1 MALIAK
7 KPCSFGGKA
16 FFIGEEVPD
25 ELVMDAEY
33 QEQLGVIS
41 RIAKS
46 LIDDMDK
53 PREPLFSVPII
64 KDVDADTAEVLGI
77 KLSEGEV
84 QQVFAILQ
92 MDEEH
97 AVEAIE
103 RVEEE
108 NTLIVVHACD
118 SRLACKN
125 AAKQRAE
132 TLTNNSTTKTAPNA
146 AKDCKSSTRGKKSK

>member
-132 TLTNNSTTKTAPNA
+132 TLTNNSTTKPLQTQPRTVKAPQG
-146 AKDCKSSTRGKKSK
+146 GKKSK